1 MKPAESFNKP
11 WLRVAAAWLLPF
23 GVCLLQLL
31 LWPYV
36 SPSRWFLFY
45 PVILF
50 APWIG
55 GLIGGL
61 GATALS
67 ALLVWYFFLPPQQS
81 WAVVEWSSLVSTSVF
96 LICGIAFSLFYERV
110 RERDEKYR
118 TLFAQAGDGIAV
130 VDVQGRHVEINDSYC
145 ALMGRSRAELLAS
158 VIQDFGV
165 DATPAVLATVE
176 AQLAAD
182 GVATFDQHVR
192 WPDGSLHAVEVTV
205 TPLRVGQRLAIVRT
219 MDERIKAQKQ
229 IEDTLQLLKLAADA
243 AKIGVWNWEF
253 ADNQLYWDDR
263 MHEIYQAPEDTLQRG
278 LDYDFWQRHV
288 HPDDRAS
295 VETALMASRS
305 SGEPWQQIFRI
316 VLPDGRTRY
325 IQAAAA
331 TEYDGEGQPVRMVGI
346 NRDITEQRQQ
356 EEELRGAKEAADAA
370 NAAKSEYLALINH
383 ELRTPLNVIL
393 GLTQL
398 LQGDPAAVQRHG
410 EELATV
416 VQSGMHMLALINEV
430 LDMAKIEAGKA
441 ELQQRDFD
449 LQALVRTIH
458 AMLQPKMDA
467 KRLAFRVELGQTI
480 PHHIQGDEGKLRQ
493 VLINLLNNAANF
505 TQVGTVTLRVWCDE
519 MRRLHMSVADTG
531 PGIAPEQMAGLFQ
544 PFSRADVGQQQ
555 EGTGL
560 GLYISATYVR
570 LMGGE
575 ITVSSVLGEGA
586 TFMFDISCQAA
597 LNAGAARPGTGQ
609 AVVSPAIPELL
620 RVKGVSQLRILI
632 VEDVAANRYLL
643 RKILQ
648 PLGCALRE
656 AEDGVTALAI
666 WEEWQPQVVCLD
678 MMLPEMDGFAV
689 VRALR
694 KREAVLQAASFR
706 AVPAEDRLQEEP
718 GGQRRTLVVATT
730 GLVLLHQQQTM
741 LESGCDAVLTKPFS
755 QEQLFALLQK
765 QLGADFAAVELDPVD
780 SPTRPVSGGPQ
791 ATDTPYILVV
801 DDHGMNRTVAVGL
814 LERLGH
820 RAEAVADG
828 LEALEALRQ
837 RSYALVLLDLQMP
850 GMSGIETAQ
859 RIIAEWG
866 ERRPRL
872 VATTGGTTEE
882 EQRAWRAAGMDGGIA
897 KPLHLA
903 ELRATVG
910 EMLEGW
916 PHQP

>member
-1 MKPAESFNKP
+1 MKPAGSFNKP

-61 GATALS
+61 GATAWS

-81 WAVVEWSSLVSTSVF
+81 WVVVEWSSLVSTSVF
-96 LICGIAFSLFYERV
+96 VICGIAFSLFYERV

-118 TLFAQAGDGIAV
+118 TLFDRAGDGIAI

-145 ALMGRSRAELLAS
+145 GLMGRTRAELLAS
-158 VIQDFGV
+158 EIQDYGV
-165 DATPAVLATVE
+165 DATPAVLAAVE
-176 AQLAAD
+176 TQLAVD

-229 IEDTLQLLKLAADA
+229 IEDTLQLLKLAAEA

-253 ADNQLYWDDR
+253 ADNQLHWDDR
-263 MHEIYQAPEDTLQRG
+263 MCEIYQVPEDARQQG
-278 LDYDFWQRHV
+278 LDYDFWHM
-288 HPDDRAS
+288 HIHTDDREV
-295 VETALMASRS
+295 VETALAAARN
-305 SGEPWQQIFRI
+305 SGAPWQQVFRI
-316 VLPDGRTRY
+316 VLPDERIRY
-325 IQAAAA
+325 IQTVAA
-331 TEYDGEGQPVRMVGI
+331 TEYDGGGQQVRMVGI
-346 NRDITEQRQQ
+346 NRDITEERQQ
-356 EEELRGAKEAADAA
+356 EEELRGAKETADAA

-398 LQGDPAAVQRHG
+398 LQGDPATVQRHG

-441 ELQQRDFD
+441 ELQERDFD
-449 LQALVRTIH
+449 LHALIQTIH
-458 AMLQPKMDA
+458 AMLQPKMEA
-467 KRLAFRVELGQTI
+467 KGLAFRVELGATI
-480 PHHIQGDEGKLRQ
+480 PRCIHGDEGKLRQ
-493 VLINLLNNAANF
+493 VLINLLNNAAKF
-505 TQVGTVTLRVWCDE
+505 TQAGAVTLRVSCDE
-519 MRRLHMSVADTG
+519 RRRLHMSVADTG
-531 PGIAPEQMAGLFQ
+531 PGIPPEQMAGLFQ
-544 PFSRADVGQQQ
+544 PFSRAENGQQQ

-560 GLYISATYVR
+560 GLYISATYVQ

-586 TFMFDISCQAA
+586 TFTFDIPCQAA
-597 LNAGAARPGTGQ
+597 LGTGGARTGAGQ
-609 AVVSPAIPELL
+609 TAAHSAIPEQLTAA
-620 RVKGVSQLRILI
+620 GASMLRILI

-656 AEDGVTALAI
+656 VEDGVTALAI
-666 WEEWQPQVVCLD
+666 WEEWQPHVVCLD
-678 MMLPEMDGFAV
+678 MMLPGMDGFAV

-694 KREAVLQAASFR
+694 KREAVLHAASFHALR
-706 AVPAEDRLQEEP
+706 AEDRSQ
-718 GGQRRTLVVATT
+718 GGQGSRRRTLVVATT
-730 GLVLLHQQQTM
+730 GLVLLHQQQAM
-741 LESGCDAVLTKPFS
+741 IESGCDVVLTKPFS
-755 QEQLFALLQK
+755 QEQLFELLQK
-765 QLGADFAAVELDPVD
+765 RLGAEFAGADQDAVYGLTGLAPG
-780 SPTRPVSGGPQ
+780 SPQ
-791 ATDTPYILVV
+791 AGDTANILVV
-801 DDHGMNRTVAVGL
+801 DDYEMNRTVAVGL
-814 LERLGH
+814 LGRLGY
-820 RAEAVADG
+820 RAEAVEG
-828 LEALEALRQ
+828 GSEALEALRQ

-850 GMSGIETAQ
+850 GMSGIETAKQ
-859 RIIAEWG
+859 IIAEWG

-872 VATTGGTTEE
+872 VATTGGTTDE
-882 EQRAWRAAGMDGGIA
+882 EQRAWRAVGMDGGIA
-897 KPLHLA
+897 KPLQLA
-903 ELRATVG
+903 ELRAAVD

-916 PHQP
+916 PGQP

>member
-1 MKPAESFNKP
+1 MNPAVLSNKP

-23 GVCLLQLL
+23 GMCLLQLL

-45 PVILF
+45 PVIIF

-55 GLIGGL
+55 GLAGGI
-61 GATALS
+61 GATVLS
-67 ALLVWYFFLPPQQS
+67 ALLVWYTFLPPQQS
-81 WAVVEWSSLVSTSVF
+81 WTVTEWSSIVSTAVF

-118 TLFAQAGDGIAV
+118 TLFDRAGDGIAI
-130 VDVQGRHVEINDSYC
+130 VDMQGRHVEINDSYC
-145 ALMGRSRAELLAS
+145 SVMGRTRTELLAG
-158 VIQDFGV
+158 VIQDYGV

-176 AQLAAD
+176 AQLAVD
-182 GVATFDQHVR
+182 GVATFDQQVR

-205 TPLRVGQRLAIVRT
+205 TPLRVGQRLAIVRA

-229 IEDTLQLLKLAADA
+229 IEDTLQLLKLAAEA

-253 ADNQLYWDDR
+253 AGNQMYWDDR
-263 MHEIYQAPEDTLQRG
+263 MCEIYQVPEDARQRG
-278 LDYDFWQRHV
+278 LDYDFWHLYL
-288 HPDDRAS
+288 HSDDRPA
-295 VETALMASRS
+295 VETALTAARND
-305 SGEPWQQIFRI
+305 GEPWQQVFRI
-316 VLPDGRTRY
+316 RLPDGHTRY
-325 IQAAAA
+325 IQAVAA
-331 TEYDGEGQPVRMVGI
+331 TEYGREGQQVRMVGI
-346 NRDITEQRQQ
+346 NRDVTEQRQQ
-356 EEELRGAKEAADAA
+356 EEELRSAKEAADAA

-398 LQGDPAAVQRHG
+398 LQGDPATVQRHG

-441 ELQQRDFD
+441 ELLERDFD
-449 LQALVRTIH
+449 LRALIHTIH
-458 AMLQPKMDA
+458 AMLQPKMET
-467 KRLAFRVELGQTI
+467 RGLAFRVELGAAI
-480 PHHIQGDEGKLRQ
+480 PRCIHGDEGKLRQ
-493 VLINLLNNAANF
+493 VLINLLNNAAKF
-505 TQVGTVTLRVWCDE
+505 TQAGAVTLRVWCDDLH
-519 MRRLHMSVADTG
+519 RLHMSVADTG

-544 PFSRADVGQQQ
+544 PFSRAEIGQQQ

-586 TFMFDISCQAA
+586 TFTFDIPCQTA
-597 LNAGAARPGTGQ
+597 LSTGGTRIGTGQ
-609 AVVSPAIPELL
+609 AAASQDIPELL
-620 RVKGVSQLRILI
+620 KVKGASMLRILI
-632 VEDVAANRYLL
+632 VEDVAPNRYLL

-656 AEDGVTALAI
+656 AEDGVTALAM
-666 WEEWQPQVVCLD
+666 WEEWQPQVICLD
-678 MMLPEMDGFAV
+678 MMLPGMDGFAV

-694 KREAVLQAASFR
+694 KREAVLHAASFR
-706 AVPAEDRLQEEP
+706 AVRPEDGTQGAHGSR
-718 GGQRRTLVVATT
+718 RRTLVVATT
-730 GLVLLHQQQTM
+730 GLVLLHQQQAM

-755 QEQLFALLQK
+755 QEQLFELLQK
-765 QLGADFAAVELDPVD
+765 RLGAEFTAAEQDIPYSQMESAPD
-780 SPTRPVSGGPQ
+780 SHQ
-791 ATDTPYILVV
+791 AECTPHILVV
-801 DDHGMNRTVAVGL
+801 DDYAMNRTVAVGL
-814 LERLGH
+814 LGRLGY
-820 RAEAVADG
+820 RAEAVEG
-828 LEALEALRQ
+828 GQEALEALRQ
-837 RSYALVLLDLQMP
+837 RPYALVLLDLQMP
-850 GMSGIETAQ
+850 GMSGLETAQ

-882 EQRAWRAAGMDGGIA
+882 EQRAWRAVGMDGGLP

-916 PHQP
+916 PPR